1 MAVGNWRRLMKPS
14 KQKRNFPSALPAA
27 KLLNKLCLSTSIGA
41 VGLLTLLNL
50 PARAGELFGNEGVQ
64 FQQDTIIEF
73 EFIVSHGAYQSTFG
87 VVDLDSCT
95 ADSLDTCEKTPL
107 LWEEKPSDTA
117 DTIYRR
123 SSYQDNVRI
132 NELDDFK
139 GTPGDAV
146 PNSLA
151 EFLFKAG
158 KRYAFYLESAFN
170 GKPVGVMYSTNLY
183 NPDGDRQAL
192 FNSEPPDPE
201 NLMMVTRRNLLTE
214 TEDKFQEL
222 VNGGVLIRWDD
233 TGAELVRRELQDVDF
248 DDFIVGIGGEIDDCI
263 PLEEIEQK
271 YPQQEP
277 NQGMENGEQ

>member
-1 MAVGNWRRLMKPS
+1 MKPS
-14 KQKRNFPSALPAA
+14 KQKRNFQSALPAA
-27 KLLNKLCLSTSIGA
+27 KLLNKLCLSTSISA

-50 PARAGELFGNEGVQ
+50 PARAGELFGNEGIQ
-64 FQQDTIIEF
+64 FQQDTIVEF

-87 VVDLDSCT
+87 VIDLDSCAT
-95 ADSLDTCEKTPL
+95 DSLDTCKKTPL

-123 SSYQDNVRI
+123 STYQDNVRI
-132 NELDDFK
+132 NDLDDFK

-170 GKPVGVMYSTNLY
+170 GKPVDVMYSTNLF
-183 NPDGDRQAL
+183 NPEDNRQAL
-192 FNSEPPDPE
+192 FNSEPPDTE
-201 NLMMVTRRNLLTE
+201 NLMMVTRRNILTD

-248 DDFIVGIGGEIDDCI
+248 DDFIVGVGGEIDDCI
-263 PLEEIEQK
+263 PLEQIEQIS
-271 YPQQEP
+271 PQQEQ

>member
-1 MAVGNWRRLMKPS
+1 MKPS
-14 KQKRNFPSALPAA
+14 KQKRDFQSALPAA

-64 FQQDTIIEF
+64 FQQDTIVEF

-87 VVDLDSCT
+87 VIDLDSCAT
-95 ADSLDTCEKTPL
+95 DSLDTCKKTPL

-123 SSYQDNVRI
+123 STYQDNVRI
-132 NELDDFK
+132 NDLDDFK

-146 PNSLA
+146 PNPLA

-158 KRYAFYLESAFN
+158 RRYAFYLESAFN

-183 NPDGDRQAL
+183 NPDSDRQAL
-192 FNSEPPDPE
+192 FNSEPPDAE
-201 NLMMVTRRNLLTE
+201 NLMLVTRRNLLTE

-263 PLEEIEQK
+263 TLEEIEQK
-271 YPQQEP
+271 YPQQEQ